1 MFLKFHGIHVPQRGM
16 RALAVVKHLDILD
29 DDVLPGARSAGI
41 PHPKN
46 LLNFEAAEETLGHSI
61 VPAIA
66 LSAHAGQ
73 YSMLLE

>member
-1 MFLKFHGIHVPQRGM
+1 MTAP
-16 RALAVVKHLDILD
+16 AVVKHLDVIDDILTGSGPAQ
-29 DDVLPGARSAGI
+29 VS
-41 PHPKN
+41 HSKN
-46 LLNFEAAEETLGHSI
+46 PLNFEAAEKTLGHSI